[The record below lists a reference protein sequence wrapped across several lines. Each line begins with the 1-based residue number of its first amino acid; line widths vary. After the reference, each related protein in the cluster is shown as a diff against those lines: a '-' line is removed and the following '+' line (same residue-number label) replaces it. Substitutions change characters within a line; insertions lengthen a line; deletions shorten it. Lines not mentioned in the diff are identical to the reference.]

1 MKRIA
6 CLILPLFQKL
16 YKSLSIILCV
26 STPLFALSPQMEL
39 QKCKPALLA
48 QLNQQKRVKAEGCPV
63 SQKLITWLGIIRDA
77 DQFTPKEL
85 AIFLNSNSHW
95 PHHEKL
101 CRLAEETITK
111 KGSPE
116 EIFVWFENHP
126 PQTPLGALA
135 YAKAHMRLKEKTKAA
150 KVILTAWRTMDMT
163 KAEESKYVTSFG
175 HLLQEKEHLARLNML
190 LWNGDVPTA
199 KRLLV
204 HIPIATR
211 KVAEIRL
218 AFLEGKTTEAL
229 KRMQALPAQLRNN
242 EGLLYEKVKYYRKQ
256 DEVQPAVQILL
267 KTSVSPAHAAQWWKE
282 RNYFTR
288 ELIALQDY
296 QTAYKLLRN
305 HHLEAGS
312 EDFATAEWLM
322 GWLSLRFLN
331 RPNEAKQ
338 HFETVLA
345 NVKGAISK
353 ARGAY
358 WMGRVYEA
366 QHNNEQAAKWYS
378 KAAKYKTTYYG
389 QLAAAKIQEAPY
401 PSLAKAPSATAEE
414 KKRFEQKDIVQAVHL
429 LKGLGSSASHELS
442 KFLLHIADK
451 ADNKA
456 ERELSVMLAHA
467 YSPYDVVWT
476 AKKAGYAE
484 PITLAKAYPTV
495 TIPKRGQRIPEKALV
510 MAITYQESRFN
521 PTAVSSAG
529 ATGLMQFMPST
540 ASQEAKRIG
549 IKHSVSKLT
558 DPSHN
563 VTLGSSH
570 LSHLLDEFNGSYI
583 LATAAY
589 NAGNT
594 PIHRWLAQL
603 GNPHQG
609 KIDVV
614 DWIELIPYGE
624 TRNYVMRVLENV
636 TLYRSL
642 DGAPKKTLIEDLKS

>member
-1 MKRIA
+1 
-6 CLILPLFQKL
+6 
-16 YKSLSIILCV
+16 
-26 STPLFALSPQMEL
+26 
-39 QKCKPALLA
+39 
-48 QLNQQKRVKAEGCPV
+48 
-63 SQKLITWLGIIRDA
+63 
-77 DQFTPKEL
+77 
-85 AIFLNSNSHW
+85 
-95 PHHEKL
+95 
-101 CRLAEETITK
+101 
-111 KGSPE
+111 
-116 EIFVWFENHP
+116 
-126 PQTPLGALA
+126 
-135 YAKAHMRLKEKTKAA
+135 MRLKEKTKAA

>member
-1 MKRIA
+1 MKRNA
-6 CLILPLFQKL
+6 CLILSLFQKL
-16 YKSLSIILCV
+16 HKPLSISLCL

-48 QLNQQKRVKAEGCPV
+48 QLNQQKRIKAQGCPV
-63 SQKLITWLGIIRDA
+63 SQNLITWLGIIRNA

-85 AIFLNSNSHW
+85 ATFLNANSHW

-101 CRLAEETITK
+101 CRLAEETIAK

-116 EIFVWFENHP
+116 EIFVWFENHS

-135 YAKAHMRLKEKTKAA
+135 YAKAHVRLKEKTKAA

-190 LWNGDVPTA
+190 LWNEDIPSA
-199 KRLLV
+199 KRLLA
-204 HIPIATR
+204 HIPITTR

-229 KRMQALPAQLRNN
+229 KRMQALPSQLRDN
-242 EGLLYEKVKYYRKQ
+242 EGLLYEKVKYHRKK
-256 DEVQPAVQILL
+256 DEVMPAVQILL
-267 KTSVSPAHAAQWWKE
+267 KTSVTPGHASQWWKE
-282 RNYFTR
+282 RNYFVR

-296 QTAYKLLRN
+296 QTAYKLLRS
-305 HHLEAGS
+305 HHLEAGT

-338 HFETVLA
+338 HFETMLA
-345 NVKGAISK
+345 NVKGAVSK

-358 WMGRVYEA
+358 WMGRVYEV
-366 QHNNEQAAKWYS
+366 QNKNEQAAKWYS
-378 KAAKYKTTYYG
+378 KAAKYKTNYYG
-389 QLAAAKIQEAPY
+389 QLAAAKIHDAPY
-401 PSLAKAPSATAEE
+401 PTLAKTPSATTEE
-414 KKRFEQKDIVQAVHL
+414 KKRFEQKDIVQAAHI
-429 LKGLGSSASHELS
+429 LKGLGSGAAHELS
-442 KFLLHIADK
+442 KFLLHIADT
-451 ADNKA
+451 AENKA

-467 YSPYDVVWT
+467 FAPSEVVWT
-476 AKKAGYAE
+476 AKKAGNKE
-484 PITLAKAYPTV
+484 PVTLAKAYPTV
-495 TIPKRGQRIPEKALV
+495 SIPKRGQRIPEKALV

-521 PTAVSSAG
+521 PTAVSPAG
-529 ATGLMQFMPST
+529 ATGLMQFMPAT
-540 ASQEAKRIG
+540 AAREAKRIG

-583 LATAAY
+583 LAAAAY

-594 PIHRWLAQL
+594 PVHRWLTQL

-614 DWIELIPYGE
+614 DWVELIPYGE

-642 DGAPKKTLIEDLKS
+642 DGAPKKTLIEDLR

>member
-1 MKRIA
+1 MKRID

-16 YKSLSIILCV
+16 YKPLSIILCLP
-26 STPLFALSPQMEL
+26 SPLFALSPQMEL

-48 QLNQQKRVKAEGCPV
+48 QLNQQKRIKAEGCPV
-63 SQKLITWLGIIRDA
+63 SQKLITWLGILRDA
-77 DQFTPKEL
+77 EQFTPKEL
-85 AIFLNSNSHW
+85 SAFLNANSHW

-150 KVILTAWRTMDMT
+150 KVIINAWCTMDMT
-163 KAEESKYVTSFG
+163 KAEESKYITSFG
-175 HLLQEKEHLARLNML
+175 HFLQEKEHLARLNML

-199 KRLLV
+199 KRLLP

-211 KVAEIRL
+211 KIAEIRL

-229 KRMQALPAQLRNN
+229 KRMQALPTQLQDN
-242 EGLLYEKVKYYRKQ
+242 EGLLYEKVKYYHKQ
-256 DEVQPAVQILL
+256 DEVQPAVEILL
-267 KTSVSPAHAAQWWKE
+267 KTSASPIYASQWWKE
-282 RNYFTR
+282 RNYFVR
-288 ELIALQDY
+288 ELIALKDY
-296 QTAYKLLRN
+296 QGAYKLLKKHR
-305 HHLEAGS
+305 LEAGC

-338 HFETVLA
+338 HFETFLA

-358 WMGRVYEA
+358 WMGRTYEA
-366 QHNNEQAAKWYS
+366 QHKNEQASKWYS

-389 QLAAAKIQEAPY
+389 QLAAAKIHDAPY
-401 PSLAKAPSATAEE
+401 PSLAKAPSATPEE
-414 KKRFEQKDIVQAVHL
+414 KKRFEKKDIVQAAHI

-484 PITLAKAYPTV
+484 PVTLAKAYPTV
-495 TIPKRGQRIPEKALV
+495 TIPKRGQQVPEKAFV

-529 ATGLMQFMPST
+529 ATGLMQFMSST
-540 ASQEAKRIG
+540 ASEEAKRIG
-549 IKHSVSKLT
+549 IKHSDKKLT
-558 DPSHN
+558 NPQHN

-570 LSHLLDEFNGSYI
+570 LSYLLGKFDNSYI
-583 LATAAY
+583 LAAAAY
-589 NAGNT
+589 NAGTT
-594 PIHRWLAQL
+594 PVYRWIEER
-603 GNPHQG
+603 GNPHTG
-609 KIDVV
+609 PIDVV
-614 DWIELIPYGE
+614 DWVELIPYSQ
-624 TRNYVMRVLENV
+624 TRDYVMRVMENV

-642 DGAPKKTLIEDLKS
+642 DGSPKKTLIEDLR